1 MSITQIQYRYA
12 KALFEYAKETGETES
27 IFKDL
32 SYIRNVTRESREL
45 YRMFFSP
52 VVKPYKKIIVLKKV
66 FGDAISETT
75 QKFFELIIKK
85 GREAN
90 IREIAANYINIY
102 NESKNIIEA
111 DITTA
116 VSIDDKL
123 RNDIKAK
130 LRTQLNK
137 EINLNEKVDSKILG
151 GYILRVKDK
160 QEDRSLKTKL
170 NRLKREL
177 EANRINA

>member
-1 MSITQIQYRYA
+1 
-12 KALFEYAKETGETES
+12 
-27 IFKDL
+27 
-32 SYIRNVTRESREL
+32 
-45 YRMFFSP
+45 MFFSP

-66 FGDAISETT
+66 FGDSISETT

-90 IREIAANYINIY
+90 IREIADNYIHIY

-130 LRTQLNK
+130 LKAQLNK

-160 QEDRSLKTKL
+160 QEDKSLKTKL

-177 EANRINA
+177 ETNRISA